1 MKSIRKF
8 VFIMVAL
15 AALLSSCST
24 DAGDSKIPSNEAG
37 GNAVKQLTIGATSDK
52 VTLAWMNPPAPYY
65 GVKIS
70 MTPAEGDLA
79 EPKTYST
86 ETTNALISGLREQ
99 TKYTFTFT
107 SIDADGK
114 DTLQSVSIA
123 TTTSA
128 QFNRDPSSEDTI
140 PPGDVT
146 ELEVT
151 ATASSISVKWTDATD
166 SDIFG
171 YIAVCTGK
179 SNSAGRSALV
189 PLEKGSIFVLPGV
202 QKCEFTDIKDG
213 KTYTVTV
220 KTMDT
225 SGNLSKG
232 VPTDVTT
239 QSEDVAPIPF
249 GSRTENLNF
258 IFGTESVAEIVLT
271 IDSSEWNTMLDYY
284 DLNERNEEC
293 VHADFKMKKGGY
305 TWTIDDIGIRPR
317 GNTSRVRPQWGEDY
331 YQSHFKIDFEEW
343 LSDDDTER
351 KLAGCMK
358 GLILKR
364 FKDDPT
370 YSREVFG
377 YNFFRDNGIWTS
389 PRAGYAHLVINITE
403 KNGKT
408 TKIDY
413 GVYAMIEEIKKQFL
427 KERSDSAG
435 GKFKNNKGNL
445 WKCCWQSYNGPS
457 MTKDYDIYRSF
468 GVEDISLFEGTSRR
482 YDYDLKTN
490 KDDLKA
496 ARDEFISFIDDLNKP
511 RTEADT
517 KAWFE
522 SKMDV
527 DLFLK
532 TYACNVLLGMDDDY
546 WCNKNN
552 YYFYFDTSKKAYFI
566 PYDYDNILGT
576 NIKSD
581 SAVRNP
587 LDWGEDNDAPLIN
600 RLLSVSEFKEK
611 YMSYLLEL
619 SDDGKSGFV
628 SKSQEKITK
637 WQNMIKPYLSNS
649 SSDYD
654 KRASVAYDTI
664 GDDTALWCSNSGKYK
679 LLSGDDSTNYF
690 KAKAKSVQTY
700 CKPTYTTLTFKFDGP
715 DGKNAVFL
723 DRFGMPCQNPYIVED
738 AIMGTRVSKY
748 IAFETCQ
755 AVFTGWFD
763 AAEGGNEV
771 VFVSESGATLYA
783 HWYPFP
789 YTYSSNGTTEYL
801 TFTFNPADFYDVYID
816 NNSTVVAACELNG
829 WKANGPIGIMT
840 QEADGTYTYTYDSE
854 TYGKISS
861 MWPGYKFVVDGTT
874 WFGYDRYKYQLPEE
888 YAERSGNYNFLIPEF
903 K

>member
-37 GNAVKQLTIGATSDK
+37 CNAVKQLTIGAMSDK

-114 DTLQSVSIA
+114 DTLQSVSIT

-128 QFNRDPSSEDTI
+128 QFNGDSSSEDTI

-146 ELEVT
+146 ELKVT
-151 ATASSISVKWTDATD
+151 ATASAISVKWTDATD

-171 YIAVCTGK
+171 YIAVCTEK

-271 IDSSEWNTMLDYY
+271 IDRSEWNIMLDYY

-403 KNGKT
+403 EDGKT

-427 KERSDSAG
+427 KERSDSDG
-435 GKFKNNKGNL
+435 GNFKNNKGNL
-445 WKCCWQSYNGPS
+445 WKCCWQSYDGPS
-457 MTKDYDIYRSF
+457 MTKNYDIYRSF
-468 GVEDISLFEGTSRR
+468 GVEDISLTESNSLR

-490 KDDLKA
+490 KDDFTA
-496 ARDEFISFIDDLNKP
+496 ARDEFINFINDLNMP
-511 RTEADT
+511 RTEAET
-517 KAWFE
+517 KKWFE

-552 YYFYFDTSKKAYFI
+552 YYFYFDTSGKAYFI
-566 PYDYDNILGT
+566 PYDYDNILGI
-576 NIKSD
+576 NIFYNND
-581 SAVRNP
+581 PTVRNP
-587 LDWGEDNDAPLIN
+587 LDWGEGNDAPLID
-600 RLLSVSEFKEK
+600 RMLFVPEFMEK
-611 YMSYLLEL
+611 YMNYLLEL
-619 SDDGKSGFV
+619 SDDGKNGFV
-628 SKSQEKITK
+628 TKSQEKIGQ
-637 WQNMIKPYLSNS
+637 WQDMIRRYINSS

-654 KRASVAYDTI
+654 KRANASYNAI
-664 GDDTALWCSNSGKYK
+664 GDDTASWCSNSGKYK
-679 LLSGDDSTNYF
+679 LLSGDDSSNYF

-723 DRFGMPCQNPYIVED
+723 DRFGIPCQNPYTVKD
-738 AIMGTRVSKY
+738 AIVGTRVSNY
-748 IAFETCQ
+748 IVFETCQ

-763 AAEGGNEV
+763 EAEDGNEV
-771 VFVSESGATLYA
+771 VFVPEADTTLYA
-783 HWYPFP
+783 HWCPFP
-789 YTYSSNGTTEYL
+789 YTYSIDGTTEYL
-801 TFTFNPADFYDVYID
+801 TLTFNPADFDVYIND
-816 NNSTVVAACELNG
+816 DSTVVAACELNN
-829 WKANGPIGIMT
+829 WKPNGPLGIM
-840 QEADGTYTYTYDSE
+840 ERANDGTYTYTYDSKNYE
-854 TYGKISS
+854 KISS
-861 MWPGYKFVVDGTT
+861 MWPGYKFVVNGE
-874 WFGYDRYKYQLPEE
+874 WFGYDRYKYQMPED
-888 YAERSGNYNFLIPEF
+888 YAERNGNYNFLIPEF
-903 K
+903 N